1 MRPRP
6 YRPGFDLAVD
16 QRPTELL
23 RALATLI
30 EPGAGFIGRR
40 VEGHLM
46 LSVPEAQRHFW
57 SPWLHLEVVAHRD
70 QADACDPQRAYLR
83 GFFTPHPNLWSSFL
97 FAYLAFG
104 TLTFFACIWA
114 LAQLQLDRA
123 PSAAL
128 FALLFAFAALALHLT
143 SVVGRRLAGD
153 QMDRLEQAVRELAGG
168 AGSP

>member
-6 YRPGFDLAVD
+6 FRPGFDLSVD
-16 QRPTELL
+16 QPPTELMH
-23 RALATLI
+23 ALGALI
-30 EPGAGFIGRR
+30 GPGAPFIGRR

-70 QADACDPQRAYLR
+70 QADASEPRRAYLR

-114 LAQLQLDRA
+114 LAQLQLDRTPTA
-123 PSAAL
+123 TLFAAL
-128 FALLFAFAALALHLT
+128 FAVAALALHLT
-143 SVVGRRLAGD
+143 SLVGRRLAGE
-153 QMDRLEQAVRELAGG
+153 QMDRLELAVRALAEGT
-168 AGSP
+168 ARP